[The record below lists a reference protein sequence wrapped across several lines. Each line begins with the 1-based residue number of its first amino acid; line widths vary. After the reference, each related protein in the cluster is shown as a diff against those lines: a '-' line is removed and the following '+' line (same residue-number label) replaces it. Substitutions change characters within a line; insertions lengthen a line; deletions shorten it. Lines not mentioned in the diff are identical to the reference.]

1 MSTLP
6 VGDPRPR
13 REPPG
18 GATPLVVL
26 VAPSDSY
33 RLGAF
38 RRAAGALGASV
49 VVVTDRPHPLDGAAR
64 HGAFTAPGT
73 SPTGAA
79 DGDVLA
85 GLRPD
90 AVIATDAEATVFAAA
105 AGSAAGLRSNP
116 PDAAVAAGDK
126 GLQRLAARRA
136 GVRQPDFVLVEGDD
150 DLAPAALA
158 VGLPAVVK
166 PLRLTAG
173 RGVIRVEDPL
183 DARAVAPLVRELGG
197 HDTVLVERFVPGG
210 EVALEGL
217 LDDGRLYAL
226 AVYDKPDAPQGPT
239 FPETTLIT
247 PSLLPAATQRRLVAD
262 TAAICAEIGLRHGP
276 VHAEFRIDDHGR
288 SWFLE
293 LAART
298 IGGRCASMLRFRGPD
313 GDADRTLE
321 ELVLRQALGLEFDH
335 EPADAAAGV
344 WMIPIVRSGRLV
356 AIEGADE
363 VAALPAVSEV
373 ALDVVPGE
381 RLEALP
387 RGGRYPGFVFAR
399 GDDPAEVHTALAKAA
414 ATLRLVIEPER

>member
-1 MSTLP
+1 MSTA
-6 VGDPRPR
+6 
-13 REPPG
+13 PPDDD
-18 GATPLVVL
+18 AALVVL
-26 VAPSDSY
+26 AGPTDSY

-38 RRAAGALGASV
+38 RRAAASLGASV
-49 VVVTDRPHPLDGAAR
+49 TVVVDRPHPLDGAAR
-64 HGAFTAPGT
+64 HTEFAAAAP
-73 SPTGAA
+73 AA
-79 DGDVLA
+79 DGTAGDVLA
-85 GLRPD
+85 GLRPH
-90 AVIATDAEATVFAAA
+90 AVVATDAVATVFAAV
-105 AGSAAGLRSNP
+105 AGTAAGLRSNH
-116 PDAAVAAGDK
+116 PDAAAAAGDK

-136 GVRQPDFVLVEGDD
+136 GVRQPEFSLVDDGD

-183 DARAVAPLVRELGG
+183 DARAVGPLVRELGG

-217 LDDGRLYAL
+217 LDDGRLHTL

-239 FPETTLIT
+239 FPETMLIT
-247 PSLLPAATQRRLVAD
+247 PSLLPATTQRRLAHD
-262 TAAICAEIGLRHGP
+262 TAAVCAELGLRHGP
-276 VHAEFRIDDHGR
+276 VHAEFRIDDRGR
-288 SWFLE
+288 AWFLE

-298 IGGRCASMLRFRGPD
+298 IGGRCASMLRFHRPAD
-313 GDADRTLE
+313 GAARTLE
-321 ELVLRQALGLEFDH
+321 ELVLRQALGLEFGH
-335 EPADAAAGV
+335 EPADGSAGV
-344 WMIPIVRSGRLV
+344 WMIPVAHTGRLV

-363 VAALPAVSEV
+363 VAALPGITEV
-373 ALDVVPGE
+373 ALDVVVGE

-387 RGGRYPGFVFAR
+387 RGDRYPGFVFAR

>member
-1 MSTLP
+1 MS
-6 VGDPRPR
+6 VAS
-13 REPPG
+13 PG
-18 GATPLVVL
+18 EDAPLVVL
-26 VAPSDSY
+26 AGPADSY

-38 RRAAGALGASV
+38 RRAAASLGASV
-49 VVVTDRPHPLDGAAR
+49 VVVGDRPHPLDGAAR
-64 HGAFTAPGT
+64 HAVFAPT
-73 SPTGAA
+73 CTTPTYTTR
-79 DGDVLA
+79 DVLA

-90 AVIATDAEATVFAAA
+90 AVIATDAVATVFAAA
-105 AGSAAGLRSNP
+105 AGTAAGLRSNS
-116 PDAAVAAGDK
+116 PDTAAAAGDK

-136 GVRQPDFVLVEGDD
+136 GVRQPDFVLAGGDH
-150 DLAPAALA
+150 DLATAALA

-210 EVALEGL
+210 EIALEGL
-217 LDDGRLYAL
+217 LDDGRLHAL

-239 FPETTLIT
+239 FPETMLIT
-247 PSLLPAATQRRLVAD
+247 PSLLPAAAQRRLVAD
-262 TAAICAEIGLRHGP
+262 TAAICAELGLRHGP
-276 VHAEFRIDDHGR
+276 VHAEFRIDDRGR
-288 SWFLE
+288 AWFLE

-298 IGGRCASMLRFRGPD
+298 IGGRCASMLRFRRPVG
-313 GDADRTLE
+313 GAARTLE

-344 WMIPIVRSGRLV
+344 WMIPITHSGRLV
-356 AIEGADE
+356 AVEGADE
-363 VAALPAVSEV
+363 VAALPGITEV
-373 ALDVVPGE
+373 VLDVVVGE

-387 RGGRYPGFVFAR
+387 RGDRYPGFVFAR

-414 ATLRLVIEPER
+414 VTLRLVIEPER